1 MGTNIE
7 DFIDFKAFSGLFFSI
22 YSLFVVSN
30 INPMGTYSFI
40 RGYKSIFHHNF
51 IQIFYNEYE

>member
-7 DFIDFKAFSGLFFSI
+7 YFIDFKAFSGLFFSI
-22 YSLFVVSN
+22 YSLFVFSN

-40 RGYKSIFHHNF
+40 RGYNSIFHHNF
-51 IQIFYNEYE
+51 YQINQ

>member
-22 YSLFVVSN
+22 YSLFVVSI
-30 INPMGTYSFI
+30 INPMGTYSFM

-51 IQIFYNEYE
+51 YQINQ